1 MFIPDPNFFHPGSK
15 FVQLASRIRIK
26 EFKYFTPKNC
36 FYASGNMIRVVQP
49 GSGSRGQKGT
59 GSATLILRITWLSQH
74 LKIGEIQSLYLPVR
88 IRTGCQLVT

>member
-1 MFIPDPNFFHPGSK
+1 MFIPDPNFFYPGSK

-26 EFKYFTPKNC
+26 EFTQKIVSML
-36 FYASGNMIRVVQP
+36 AEIWVGQP

-74 LKIGEIQSLYLPVR
+74 LKIVKYKACSFQYIFVQVVNLYISLK
-88 IRTGCQLVT
+88 